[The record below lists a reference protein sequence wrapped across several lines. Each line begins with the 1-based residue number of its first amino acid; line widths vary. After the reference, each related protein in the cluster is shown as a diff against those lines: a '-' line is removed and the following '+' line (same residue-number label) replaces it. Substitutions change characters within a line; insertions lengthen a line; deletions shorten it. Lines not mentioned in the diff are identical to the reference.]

1 MAKEYYVN
9 KGKSVITKI
18 GMKNAGEKITA
29 GMFTGGEEAL
39 EKLVESKKEILTT
52 EKILSPE
59 AEKEKRIKD
68 KIEKE
73 KAELDSGANRNVPTK
88 KELYKAKNNF
98 EKKLKVCKED
108 FGKAIKDSQE
118 EIEISKEI
126 GEILEAIEKIE
137 EELEK

>member
-29 GMFTGGEEAL
+29 GMLTGGEEAL
-39 EKLVESKKEILTT
+39 KKLVESKKEILTT
-52 EKILSPE
+52 EKYISPE
-59 AEKEKRIKD
+59 AEKEKRIKE
-68 KIEKE
+68 KAEKE

-88 KELYKAKNNF
+88 KELLEAKKDF
-98 EKKLKVCKED
+98 EKRLKVCKEN
-108 FGKAIKDSQE
+108 FGKARNDSDRE
-118 EIEISKEI
+118 NAEKEI